1 MIKRIFLFISLIL
14 FLSVTGCVKDT
25 YNMKMLSKKAYLSP
39 TLAISAVKGDISFSD
54 AVKSNDTVV
63 FDQNKLV
70 ILVFR
75 QDSIVDLKLSD
86 FSKGILVK
94 TAEIEPGTFDLDIKE
109 FLDHIS
115 GDFLLTNPSIKFNYS
130 NSFPDSVKVN
140 LTASGTGKGKKIDL
154 KLSPFGLVKPD
165 IPAQQVVTSTFLIDR
180 NNSNL
185 PLLMSIPPEK
195 ISYSGTVS
203 LSTTVKSNEYSDILS
218 PNHMTG
224 SLEIEIPL
232 ELKINNLQFT
242 DTTDNFIHDKN
253 SSSDSPVKPEDFQ
266 FLRVLFSAKNG
277 FPLGVSLKMS
287 LYDSATHTI
296 KSTVDAAGILKPATV
311 DSNGKANGTSES
323 STTIEFTKE
332 FFSQVDKADK
342 IIFSFSLVS
351 TGNGEVKIY
360 SDYRLNFT
368 AAVVV
373 KPEINVN

>member
-1 MIKRIFLFISLIL
+1 
-14 FLSVTGCVKDT
+14 
-25 YNMKMLSKKAYLSP
+25 MKMLSKKAYLSP

-154 KLSPFGLVKPD
+154 KLAPFGLVKPD